1 MPKFSS
7 KQQIQPESEEIS
19 ENPLAWKS
27 NHPETNVADEA
38 DILQFNYAKAKDA
51 VASKASPFKY
61 AELLF
66 RGDES
71 ALLSCWISS
80 DSPAAGLTV
89 HGYTQW
95 PTSCNVLAG

>member
-61 AELLF
+61 AELYFEEMKVRCCLAGYQVIA
-66 RGDES
+66 R
-71 ALLSCWISS
+71 
-80 DSPAAGLTV
+80 AAGLTV
-89 HGYTQW
+89 HG
-95 PTSCNVLAG
+95 